1 MVQKGEKSFMNNV
14 KTQQK
19 SKFTESTLWKQ
30 IVRYKFLYLLLL
42 PAVVTSIIFQY
53 GPMPGIRMAF
63 QDYKALNPSAS
74 QWVGLKHF
82 ISIFQMPETMT
93 AIKNTM
99 TISLLNLVIAY
110 PLTIV
115 FALLLNELRNAAF
128 KKVVQTIS
136 YLPHFLSWISVIGII
151 TSLYAEHGMINDL
164 LVKFTGGAWERE
176 SLLAKQ
182 AFFIPDVL
190 ILSIWKSLGWSSIVF
205 LAAITG
211 IDQGLYEAAMIDG
224 ASKIRRVWHITIP
237 GILPTIMI
245 MLLWKMAALFA
256 DNFELIFGLQN
267 AYVNVEVIGTYVF
280 KKGIQGGKYDIA
292 TAFGLMQGLINFSFL
307 LVSNWISKKLTDVGM
322 F

>member
-1 MVQKGEKSFMNNV
+1 MNNV
-14 KTQQK
+14 KTQTK
-19 SKFTESTLWKQ
+19 SKFTESALWKQ
-30 IVRYKFLYLLLL
+30 IMRYRFLYLLLL
-42 PAVVTSIIFQY
+42 PSVVLVIIFQY
-53 GPMPGIRMAF
+53 GPMWGIKMAF
-63 QDYKALNPSAS
+63 QDYRPLNPSAS
-74 QWVGLKHF
+74 EWVGLKHF
-82 ISIFQMPETMT
+82 INIFKMPETMT

-99 TISLLNLVIAY
+99 TISLLNLMISY
-110 PLTIV
+110 PLSII

-128 KKVVQTIS
+128 KKVVQTVS

-164 LVKFTGGAWERE
+164 LVNITGGAWERE

-182 AFFIPDVL
+182 GFFIPDVL
-190 ILSIWKSLGWSSIVF
+190 ILMVWKGLGWNSIVF

-224 ASKIRRVWHITIP
+224 ASKFRRVLHITIP

-245 MLLWKMAALFA
+245 MLLWKIAALFA
-256 DNFELIFGLQN
+256 DNFELIYGLQN
-267 AYVNVEVIGTYVF
+267 AYVDVEVIGTYVF

-292 TAFGLMQGLINFSFL
+292 TAFGLMRGVINFTFL
-307 LVSNWISKKLTDVGM
+307 LVANWISKKTTDVGM

>member
-1 MVQKGEKSFMNNV
+1 MNNV
-14 KTQQK
+14 KAQQK
-19 SKFTESTLWKQ
+19 SKFTESALWKQ

-110 PLTIV
+110 PLTII
-115 FALLLNELRNAAF
+115 FSLLLNELRNAAF

-164 LVKFTGGAWERE
+164 MVKLTAGGWERE
-176 SLLAKQ
+176 SFLAKQ

-190 ILSIWKSLGWSSIVF
+190 ILSIWKGLGWSSIVF

-224 ASKIRRVWHITIP
+224 ASKLRRVWHITLP